1 MKYADL
7 VIAGLLALAGI
18 ISISYEAIHNPA
30 GNFLWP

>member
-18 ISISYEAIHNPA
+18 ISIACEAIHNPA